1 MMADESSKF
10 FSSVDADT
18 CTSGSPSS
26 SQQPDSTTEKA
37 GPKPSISTR
46 YTSKESSGLAGSKS
60 SPGETPRIT
69 KTTTERSA
77 TTCSQQYKSELVSPK
92 VATPDETMDDIDGSN
107 STSSSHQN
115 KNTQFHKQR
124 GSTDLLLIAAA
135 QREASDSTKP
145 AANSEHSKTII
156 EKKVSL
162 SPTKKQQKQPP
173 LTKASG
179 RNKGT
184 PQPHVY
190 HDYSA
195 VPDTVGY
202 TRKKTGGVSTPF
214 PEKLMEMLSRE
225 SLTNSSIV
233 SWLPHGR
240 AFIVRKPKEFSEHIM
255 HTYFRQTKITSFQ
268 RQLNLYGFRRLTQG
282 PDAGAYYHEM
292 FLRGRMQLAARMT
305 RQKVKGIG
313 HKQPSHRESEPNLYA
328 LPHLPEDSPS
338 EEATIP
344 PSKEDNTSGH
354 VGNNRAHMS
363 LACLHQ
369 TPATATKYCQP
380 STIAAAAARNVTAG
394 LVTSTSPPLVSPA
407 IEAAKLLKSMATAKV
422 GVTPGSFPSM
432 LTWALTSNSS
442 SSSPGRGDASS
453 KHEAATPLLPP
464 PPPLHTEKSSTGRS
478 TGARRDRGHLP
489 DNGQEELI
497 KAASRGSTC
506 TDATNRSSS
515 SKMNVDNDDDEDA
528 NNVLP
533 PMTSMPSQ

>member
-1 MMADESSKF
+1 MTDKSSKT
-10 FSSVDADT
+10 FSNVDGDA
-18 CTSGSPSS
+18 TSGSPSS
-26 SQQPDSTTEKA
+26 SQQPGSTTEEA
-37 GPKPSISTR
+37 GPKPSGSTR
-46 YTSKESSGLAGSKS
+46 TETFGITGSTSSSKK
-60 SPGETPRIT
+60 TQRFT

-77 TTCSQQYKSELVSPK
+77 TTCSQHYKSELVSPK
-92 VATPDETMDDIDGSN
+92 VAPPNETMSDIDGSN
-107 STSSSHQN
+107 STSSSQKN
-115 KNTQFHKQR
+115 KDTQINKRR

-145 AANSEHSKTII
+145 ENSNGCTRSMKLKN
-156 EKKVSL
+156 EKKVSS
-162 SPTKKQQKQPP
+162 SPNKRQQKQPP
-173 LTKASG
+173 PTKASG

-184 PQPHVY
+184 PRPHVY

-195 VPDTVGY
+195 VPDAVGY

-214 PEKLMEMLSRE
+214 PEKLMELLSTE

-240 AFIVRKPKEFSEHIM
+240 AFIVRKPKEFSEHVM
-255 HTYFRQTKITSFQ
+255 HKYFRQTKITSFQ

-344 PSKEDNTSGH
+344 PSKEDNTSSH
-354 VGNNRAHMS
+354 VGNNCAHMS

-369 TPATATKYCQP
+369 TPATATKYYQP

-394 LVTSTSPPLVSPA
+394 LVTGTSPPLVSPA
-407 IEAAKLLKSMATAKV
+407 IQAAKLLKSMATAKV
-422 GVTPGSFPSM
+422 TPGSFPSM
-432 LTWALTSNSS
+432 LTWAPTSNSS
-442 SSSPGRGDASS
+442 SSSSGRGDASS
-453 KHEAATPLLPP
+453 KHEAATTLLPP

-478 TGARRDRGHLP
+478 TGTCTHSDCGHLP
-489 DNGQEELI
+489 ENGQEELI
-497 KAASRGSTC
+497 KAASRAS